1 MTILQSPTINF
12 KTINKLAVPA
22 TIAGIAE
29 PLLSIT
35 DTAIVGNISV
45 DGLESLA
52 AAGIVG
58 SFLSMLIWILGQ
70 TRSAISAII
79 SQYLGAGK
87 IEEVKTL
94 PAQAIFLNI
103 TLSILILLSTIFIVE
118 EIFQLLNA
126 SGKILKYCVSYY
138 SIRVWGFPLTLFVF
152 AVMGIFRGLQN
163 TFWPMMIAIVG
174 AVLNVILDF
183 ALVYGIEGL
192 ISPMYLEGAAWA
204 SLIAQGIM
212 AIMAF
217 ILLVTKTDISLR
229 LKLPLH
235 AELGRLV
242 IMSLNLFVR
251 AIALN
256 TALILAVREATALGD
271 RYIGAHT
278 IAINIWLFSAF
289 FIDGYGAA
297 GNIIGGRLLGAKDYN
312 GLWFLAKKIV
322 LYGLIVSLILAL
334 FGFLFYHPIGRLFS
348 RETVVLETFY
358 AIFFIVIIGLPMNTL
373 AFVLD
378 GLFKGLGEMKYL
390 RNTLLAA
397 TFLGFVPTL
406 FLGKYLNW
414 GFYGIWIAFTVWMVI
429 RGGALVFKFH
439 KKFRPLL
446 QNT

>member
-1 MTILQSPTINF
+1 MKAQQTKVNF
-12 KTINKLAVPA
+12 KTINKLAIPA

-35 DTAIVGNISV
+35 DTAIVGNIPV

-87 IEEVKTL
+87 IAEVQTL

-103 TLSILILLSTIFIVE
+103 SLSILILLSTIFIVE
-118 EIFQLLNA
+118 DIFELLNA
-126 SGKILKYCVSYY
+126 SGKILDYCVSYY

-163 TFWPMMIAIVG
+163 TYWPMMIAIVG
-174 AVLNVILDF
+174 AIINVLLDLTF
-183 ALVYGIEGL
+183 VYGIDGFIE
-192 ISPMYLEGAAWA
+192 PMYLEGAAWA

-212 AIMAF
+212 ALMAF
-217 ILLVTKTDISLR
+217 VLLLTKTNISLK

-235 AELGRLV
+235 KELGRLV

-271 RYIGAHT
+271 KYIGAHT

-297 GNIIGGRLLGAKDYN
+297 GNIMGGKLLGAKDYS
-312 GLWFLAKKIV
+312 GLWRLAKKIT
-322 LYGLIVSLILAL
+322 LYGFLVSLALVL
-334 FGFLFYHPIGRLFS
+334 FGFLFYRPIGGLFS
-348 RETVVLETFY
+348 NEVIVLETFY
-358 AIFFIVIIGLPMNTL
+358 SIFFIVIIGLPMNTL

-390 RNTLLAA
+390 RNTLLTA
-397 TFLGFVPTL
+397 TFVGFVPTI
-406 FLGKYLNW
+406 FLGKYLHW
-414 GFYGIWIAFTVWMVI
+414 GFYGIWIAFTVWMII
-429 RGGALVFKFH
+429 RGGALVW
-439 KKFRPLL
+439 KFRRKFLPLL

>member
-1 MTILQSPTINF
+1 MAQTINF
-12 KTINKLAVPA
+12 KSINKLAIPA

-35 DTAIVGNISV
+35 DTAIVGNIPV

-58 SFLSMLIWILGQ
+58 SFLSMLIWVLGQ

-87 IEEVKTL
+87 LHKVKTL
-94 PAQAIFLNI
+94 PAQAIYLNI
-103 TLSILILLSTIFIVE
+103 GLSILILLSTIFIIE
-118 EIFQLLNA
+118 EIFMFLNA

-138 SIRVWGFPLTLFVF
+138 AIRVWGFPLTLFVF

-163 TFWPMMIAIVG
+163 TYWPMLIAIVG
-174 AVLNVILDF
+174 ALLNVALDLIF
-183 ALVYGIEGL
+183 VYGIEGL
-192 ISPMYLEGAAWA
+192 LEPMYLQGAAWA
-204 SLIAQGIM
+204 SLISQGIM

-217 ILLVTKTDISLR
+217 VLLVTKTDISLK

-235 AELGRLV
+235 HELGRLV

-289 FIDGYGAA
+289 FIDGFGAA
-297 GNIIGGRLLGAKDYN
+297 GNIMGGRLLGAKNYN
-312 GLWFLAKKIV
+312 GLWLLAKKIMGYGFLVSIV
-322 LYGLIVSLILAL
+322 LVIIAFAFYRPIGAL
-334 FGFLFYHPIGRLFS
+334 FSNDTI
-348 RETVVLETFY
+348 VLNTFY
-358 AIFFIVIIGLPMNTL
+358 SIFFIVIISLPLNTL
-373 AFVLD
+373 AFVFD

-390 RNTLLAA
+390 RNVLLSA
-397 TFLGFVPTL
+397 TFLGFVPML
-406 FLGKYLNW
+406 YLGKSMNW
-414 GFYGIWIAFTVWMVI
+414 GLTGIWLSFVVWMSI
-429 RGGALVFKFH
+429 RGISLVV
-439 KKFRPLL
+439 KFRRKFMPLL
-446 QNT
+446 QNH

>member
-1 MTILQSPTINF
+1 MKTAINF
-12 KTINKLAVPA
+12 KNINKLAIPA

-87 IEEVKTL
+87 LNEVKTL
-94 PAQAIFLNI
+94 PAQAIYLNI
-103 TLSILILLSTIFIVE
+103 ALSILVLLSTIFIIE
-118 EIFQLLNA
+118 EIFVFLNA
-126 SGKILKYCVSYY
+126 SGKILQYCINYY
-138 SIRVWGFPLTLFVF
+138 AIRVWGFPLTLFVF

-163 TFWPMMIAIVG
+163 TYWPMVIAIVG
-174 AVLNVILDF
+174 ALLNVVLDVI
-183 ALVYGIEGL
+183 LVYGIEGWVEPL
-192 ISPMYLEGAAWA
+192 YLDGAAYA
-204 SLIAQGIM
+204 SLIAQAVM

-217 ILLVTKTDISLR
+217 VLLLTKTDISLR
-229 LKLPLH
+229 FIFPLH

-242 IMSLNLFVR
+242 VMSLNLFVR

-256 TALILAVREATALGD
+256 TAMILAVREATAMGD

-297 GNIIGGRLLGAKDYN
+297 GNIMGGRLLGSKDYS
-312 GLWFLAKKIV
+312 GLWELSKKIV
-322 LYGLIVSLILAL
+322 LYGICVSLVLMIA
-334 FGFLFYHPIGRLFS
+334 GFVFYYPVGRLFS
-348 RETVVLETFY
+348 KETIVLDAFY
-358 AIFFIVIIGLPMNTL
+358 GVFFIVILGLPINTI

-378 GLFKGLGEMKYL
+378 GLFKGLGEMRYL

-397 TFLGFVPTL
+397 TFLGFVPAL
-406 FLGKYLNW
+406 FLGKYMGWNLT
-414 GFYGIWIAFTVWMVI
+414 GIWISFTVWMFI
-429 RGGALVFKFH
+429 RGGALVWKFRR
-439 KKFRPLL
+439 KFRPLL
-446 QNT
+446 QNG

>member
-1 MTILQSPTINF
+1 LKTAINF
-12 KTINKLAVPA
+12 KSINKLAIPA

-35 DTAIVGNISV
+35 DTAIVGNIPV
-45 DGLESLA
+45 DGIESLA

-87 IEEVKTL
+87 LAEVKTL

-103 TLSILILLSTIFIVE
+103 GLSILILLSTIFIVE

-126 SGKILKYCVSYY
+126 TGKILQYCISYY

-163 TFWPMMIAIVG
+163 TFWPMVIAITG
-174 AVLNVILDF
+174 AVLNVILDVI
-183 ALVYGIEGL
+183 LVYGIDGIVEPL
-192 ISPMYLEGAAWA
+192 YLDGAAYA
-204 SLIAQGIM
+204 SLIAQAVM

-217 ILLVTKTDISLR
+217 VLLLTKTDISLK
-229 LKLPLH
+229 LKFPIH
-235 AELGRLV
+235 PELGRLV
-242 IMSLNLFVR
+242 VMSLNLFVR

-271 RYIGAHT
+271 AYIGAHT

-297 GNIIGGRLLGAKDYN
+297 GNIMGGRLLGAKDYN
-312 GLWFLAKKIV
+312 GLWYLAKKITQ
-322 LYGLIVSLILAL
+322 YGLWVSLVLMAL
-334 FGFLFYHPIGRLFS
+334 GFIFYYPIGSLFS
-348 RETVVLETFY
+348 KETLVLDTFNT
-358 AIFFIVIIGLPMNTL
+358 IFFIVILGLPMNTL

-390 RNTLLAA
+390 RNTLLSA
-397 TFLGFVPTL
+397 TFLGFVPAL
-406 FLGKYLNW
+406 FMGKYLGWNLT
-414 GFYGIWIAFTVWMVI
+414 GIWISFTIWMLI
-429 RGGALVFKFH
+429 RGGALVWKFR

>member
-1 MTILQSPTINF
+1 MKTAINF
-12 KTINKLAVPA
+12 KSINKLAIPA

-35 DTAIVGNISV
+35 DTAIVGNIPV
-45 DGLESLA
+45 DGIESLA

-87 IEEVKTL
+87 LAEVKTL

-103 TLSILILLSTIFIVE
+103 GLSILILLSTIFIVE

-126 SGKILKYCVSYY
+126 TGKILQYCISYY

-163 TFWPMMIAIVG
+163 TFWPMVIAITG
-174 AVLNVILDF
+174 AVLNVILDVI
-183 ALVYGIEGL
+183 LVYGIDGIVEPL
-192 ISPMYLEGAAWA
+192 YLDGAAYA
-204 SLIAQGIM
+204 SLIAQAVM

-217 ILLVTKTDISLR
+217 VLLLTKTDMS
-229 LKLPLH
+229 LKLKFPIH
-235 AELGRLV
+235 PELGRLV
-242 IMSLNLFVR
+242 VMSLNLFVR

-271 RYIGAHT
+271 AYIGAHT

-297 GNIIGGRLLGAKDYN
+297 GNIMGGRLLGAKDYN
-312 GLWFLAKKIV
+312 GLWYLAKKITQ
-322 LYGLIVSLILAL
+322 YGLWVSLVLMAL
-334 FGFLFYHPIGRLFS
+334 GFIFYYPIGSLFS
-348 RETVVLETFY
+348 KETLVLDTFY
-358 AIFFIVIIGLPMNTL
+358 TIFFIVILGLPMNTL

-390 RNTLLAA
+390 RNTLLSA
-397 TFLGFVPTL
+397 TFLGFVPAL
-406 FLGKYLNW
+406 FMGKYLGWNLT
-414 GFYGIWIAFTVWMVI
+414 GIWISFTIWMLI
-429 RGGALVFKFH
+429 RGGALVWKFR

>member
-1 MTILQSPTINF
+1 M
-12 KTINKLAVPA
+12 
-22 TIAGIAE
+22 
-29 PLLSIT
+29 
-35 DTAIVGNISV
+35 GNIPV
-45 DGLESLA
+45 DGIESLA

-87 IEEVKTL
+87 LAEVKTL

-103 TLSILILLSTIFIVE
+103 GLSILILLSTIFIVE

-126 SGKILKYCVSYY
+126 TGKILQYCISYY

-163 TFWPMMIAIVG
+163 TFWPMVIAITG
-174 AVLNVILDF
+174 AVLNVILDVI
-183 ALVYGIEGL
+183 LVYGIDGIVEPL
-192 ISPMYLEGAAWA
+192 YLDGAAYA
-204 SLIAQGIM
+204 SLIAQAVM

-217 ILLVTKTDISLR
+217 VLLLTKTDISLK
-229 LKLPLH
+229 LKFPIH
-235 AELGRLV
+235 PELGRLV
-242 IMSLNLFVR
+242 VMSLNLFVR

-271 RYIGAHT
+271 AYIGAHT

-297 GNIIGGRLLGAKDYN
+297 GNIMGGRLLGAKDYN
-312 GLWFLAKKIV
+312 GLWYLAKKITQ
-322 LYGLIVSLILAL
+322 YGLWVSLVLMAL
-334 FGFLFYHPIGRLFS
+334 GFIFYYPIGSLFS
-348 RETVVLETFY
+348 KETLVLDTFY
-358 AIFFIVIIGLPMNTL
+358 TIFFIVILGLPMNTL

-390 RNTLLAA
+390 RNTLLSA
-397 TFLGFVPTL
+397 TFLGFVPAL
-406 FLGKYLNW
+406 FMGKYLGWNLT
-414 GFYGIWIAFTVWMVI
+414 GIWISFTIWMLI
-429 RGGALVFKFH
+429 RGGALVWKFR

>member
-1 MTILQSPTINF
+1 MKVQKTAVNF
-12 KTINKLAVPA
+12 KTINKLAIPA

-35 DTAIVGNISV
+35 DTAIVGNIPV

-87 IEEVKTL
+87 VQEIQTL

-103 TLSILILLSTIFIVE
+103 SLSILILLSTIFIVDD
-118 EIFQLLNA
+118 IFELLNA
-126 SGKILKYCVSYY
+126 SGKILEYCISYY

-163 TFWPMMIAIVG
+163 TYWPMMIAIVG
-174 AVLNVILDF
+174 ALLNVVLDF
-183 ALVYGIEGL
+183 AFVYGIDGFIE
-192 ISPMYLEGAAWA
+192 PMYLEGAAWA
-204 SLIAQGIM
+204 SLIAQGVM

-217 ILLVTKTDISLR
+217 VLLITKTNISL
-229 LKLPLH
+229 KLIFPLH
-235 AELGRLV
+235 KELGRLV
-242 IMSLNLFVR
+242 VMSLNLFVR

-256 TALILAVREATALGD
+256 TAIILAVREATALGD
-271 RYIGAHT
+271 QYIAAHT
-278 IAINIWLFSAF
+278 IALNIWLFSSF

-312 GLWFLAKKIV
+312 GLWSLAKKIV
-322 LYGLIVSLILAL
+322 LYGFIVSLVLVL
-334 FGFLFYHPIGRLFS
+334 FGFIFYYPIGRLFS
-348 RETVVLETFY
+348 NETMVLETFY
-358 AIFFIVIIGLPMNTL
+358 AIFFIIIIGWPMNTV

-390 RNTLLAA
+390 RNTLLTA
-397 TFLGFVPTL
+397 TFFGFIPVL
-406 FLGKYLNW
+406 FFGKHMNW
-414 GFYGIWIAFTVWMVI
+414 GLHGIWIAFTVWMLI
-429 RGGALVFKFH
+429 RGAALVWKFRR
-439 KKFRPLL
+439 KFRPLL

>member
-1 MTILQSPTINF
+1 MITTNAPINF
-12 KTINKLAVPA
+12 KTINKLAIPA

-35 DTAIVGNISV
+35 DTAIVGNIPV

-58 SFLSMLIWILGQ
+58 AFLSMLIWILGQ

-87 IEEVKTL
+87 IDAIQAL

-103 TLSILILLSTIFIVE
+103 SLSILILLSTIFIVDD
-118 EIFQLLNA
+118 IFELLNA
-126 SGKILKYCVSYY
+126 SGKILEYCISYY

-163 TFWPMMIAIVG
+163 TYWPMMIAIVG
-174 AVLNVILDF
+174 ALLNVILDF
-183 ALVYGIEGL
+183 AFVYGIEGL
-192 ISPMYLEGAAWA
+192 IKPMYLEGAAWA

-217 ILLVTKTDISLR
+217 ILLITKTNISLK

-235 AELGRLV
+235 QELGRLV

-297 GNIIGGRLLGAKDYN
+297 GNIIGGRLLGAKNYS
-312 GLWFLAKKIV
+312 GLWGLAKKIV
-322 LYGLIVSLILAL
+322 LYGFLVSLILVL
-334 FGFLFYHPIGRLFS
+334 LGFLFYRPIGRLFS
-348 RETVVLETFY
+348 NETVVLETFY
-358 AIFFIVIIGLPMNTL
+358 SIFFIVIIGLPMNTL

-397 TFLGFVPTL
+397 TFLGFVPAL
-406 FLGKYLNW
+406 FLGKYLGW

-429 RGGALVFKFH
+429 RGLALVFKFSR
-439 KKFRPLL
+439 KFRPLL

>member
-1 MTILQSPTINF
+1 MKTSVNF
-12 KTINKLAVPA
+12 KSINNLAIPA

-35 DTAIVGNISV
+35 DTAIVGNIPV

-87 IEEVKTL
+87 LEEVKTL
-94 PAQAIFLNI
+94 PAQAIYLNI
-103 TLSILILLSTIFIVE
+103 GLSILILLSTIFVVK
-118 EIFQLLNA
+118 EIFELLNA
-126 SGKILKYCVSYY
+126 TGKILQYCISYY

-163 TFWPMMIAIVG
+163 TYWPMVIAITG
-174 AVLNVILDF
+174 AVLNVGLDF
-183 ALVYGIEGL
+183 IFVYGIEGFME
-192 ISPMYLEGAAWA
+192 PMYLEGAAWA

-212 AIMAF
+212 AIMTF
-217 ILLVTKTDISLR
+217 YLLWTKTDISLA
-229 LKLPLH
+229 LKFPIH
-235 AELGRLV
+235 KELGRLV
-242 IMSLNLFVR
+242 VMSLNLFVR

-271 RYIGAHT
+271 KYIGAHT
-278 IAINIWLFSAF
+278 IAINLWLFSAF

-297 GNIIGGRLLGAKDYN
+297 GNIMGGRLLGERNYD
-312 GLWFLAKKIV
+312 GLWELAKKITK
-322 LYGLIVSLILAL
+322 YGLVVSAVIMMVSTI
-334 FGFLFYHPIGRLFS
+334 FYKPLGSLFS
-348 RETVVLETFY
+348 NETLVLSAFY
-358 AIFFIVIIGLPMNTL
+358 GIFYIIILGLPINTI

-378 GLFKGLGEMKYL
+378 GVFKGLGEMKYL

-397 TFLGFVPTL
+397 TFLGFIPVL
-406 FLGKYLNW
+406 FLGKYLDW
-414 GFYGIWIAFTVWMVI
+414 GLAGIWLAFTVWMLI
-429 RGGALVFKFH
+429 RGGALVWKFRR
-439 KKFRPLL
+439 KFRPLL
-446 QNT
+446 ENP

>member
-1 MTILQSPTINF
+1 MKTIINF
-12 KTINKLAVPA
+12 KTINKLAIPA

-35 DTAIVGNISV
+35 DTAIVGNIPV
-45 DGLESLA
+45 DGIESLA

-87 IEEVKTL
+87 LEEVKTL

-103 TLSILILLSTIFIVE
+103 GLSIVILLSTVFIVE

-126 SGKILKYCVSYY
+126 SGKILNYCISYY

-163 TFWPMMIAIVG
+163 TYWPMVIAITG
-174 AVLNVILDF
+174 AVLNVILDVI
-183 ALVYGIEGL
+183 LVYGIDGL
-192 ISPMYLEGAAWA
+192 LEPLYLDGAAYA
-204 SLIAQGIM
+204 SLIAQAIM

-217 ILLVTKTDISLR
+217 ILLLTKTDISLK
-229 LKLPLH
+229 LKFPVH
-235 AELGRLV
+235 PELGRLV

-271 RYIGAHT
+271 VYIGAHT

-297 GNIIGGRLLGAKDYN
+297 GNIMGGKLLGAKDYN
-312 GLWFLAKKIV
+312 GLWFLAKKIT
-322 LYGLIVSLILAL
+322 LYGLFVSLILMGL
-334 FGFLFYHPIGRLFS
+334 GFIFYYPIGSLFS
-348 RETVVLETFY
+348 KETLVLNTFY
-358 AIFFIVIIGLPMNTL
+358 TIFFIVILGLPMNTL

-390 RNTLLAA
+390 RNTLLSA

-406 FLGKYLNW
+406 FLGKYLEW
-414 GFYGIWIAFTVWMVI
+414 DLTGIWIAFTVWMLI
-429 RGGALVFKFH
+429 RGGALVWKFR

-446 QNT
+446 QNM